1 MYTAFF
7 GLSEKPFTITPDPRY
22 LYLSERHSEALAHL
36 VFGIEESGGFI
47 QLTGEVGTGK
57 TTIVRTLLGELPD
70 DVDVALILNPRLT
83 VNEFLQTICEELKIK
98 LAIGY
103 PKIKPMIDALNA
115 YLLEAHGRGRR
126 TVLIVDE
133 AQNLD
138 PDVLEQVRLLTNLE
152 TTRQKLLQIILIGQT
167 ELQHTLARSD
177 LRQLAQRITG
187 RYHLEPLSRNET
199 IGYIR
204 HRMNIAG
211 ASRYVFTTSALKAV
225 HRYSGGVPR
234 LINVIAD
241 RALLGAYSKEQPT
254 VSRSMVKAAA
264 KEVGGIDMRARWLR
278 VAVAT
283 AVAVGL
289 ASTAFWAGRELPL
302 TAQSKDP
309 EQTGLQATTVAIAD
323 PLSEP
328 VLEQPFEQALET
340 PIERFAEE
348 PTESEVP
355 VEAVATLIANNAGT
369 GTDNAFEMMFGLW
382 GADFG
387 AADGRACDQAT
398 AQGLEC
404 VFQRGSW
411 AHLMALNTPAI
422 LSLQDETGVGY
433 QVVLKELDA
442 ENALLSI
449 AGDEHRVTVDDLSD
463 YWLGE
468 YLILWR
474 PPGAGE
480 HFAPGMR
487 NNGVVWL
494 RESLAD
500 AGGFTD
506 TISLSDFFDARLADQ
521 VREFQ
526 RAHGLRPDGIAGIRT
541 LIALQSA
548 LRQPGRPLLDGDG

>member
-348 PTESEVP
+348 PTEVEVP

-369 GTDNAFEMMFGLW
+369 GTDNAFEMMFG
-382 GADFG
+382 
-387 AADGRACDQAT
+387 
-398 AQGLEC
+398 
-404 VFQRGSW
+404 
-411 AHLMALNTPAI
+411 
-422 LSLQDETGVGY
+422 
-433 QVVLKELDA
+433 
-442 ENALLSI
+442 
-449 AGDEHRVTVDDLSD
+449 
-463 YWLGE
+463 
-468 YLILWR
+468 
-474 PPGAGE
+474 
-480 HFAPGMR
+480 
-487 NNGVVWL
+487 
-494 RESLAD
+494 
-500 AGGFTD
+500 
-506 TISLSDFFDARLADQ
+506 
-521 VREFQ
+521 
-526 RAHGLRPDGIAGIRT
+526 
-541 LIALQSA
+541 
-548 LRQPGRPLLDGDG
+548 